1 MTNYEIMYII
11 NPTVMEDARGA
22 IIEKVET
29 ILTAA
34 NATELKTTKM
44 GERKLAYPIEKKG
57 TGFYVLT
64 TFKTEGQNL
73 QAAENKLNITE
84 EVMRYIIVKNK

>member
-29 ILTAA
+29 ILTEAT
-34 NATELKTTKM
+34 ATELKTTKM
-44 GERKLAYPIEKKG
+44 GERKLAYPNEKKG

-64 TFKTEGQNL
+64 TFKAEGQKL
-73 QAAENKLNITE
+73 QSAEYKLNITE
-84 EVMRYIIVKNK
+84 EVMRYIITKN

>member
-22 IIEKVET
+22 IIEKVEA

-34 NATELKTTKM
+34 TATELKTTKM

-64 TFKTEGQNL
+64 TFKAEGQNL
-73 QAAENKLNITE
+73 QAVENKLNITE
-84 EVMRYIIVKNK
+84 EVMRYIITKN

>member
-11 NPTVMEDARGA
+11 NPTVMEDGRGA

-29 ILTAA
+29 ILTSAA
-34 NATELKTTKM
+34 ATELKTTKM

-64 TFKTEGQNL
+64 TFKAEGQNL
-73 QAAENKLNITE
+73 QAVENKLNITE
-84 EVMRYIIVKNK
+84 EVMRYIITKN

>member
-64 TFKTEGQNL
+64 TFKAEGQNL

>member
-1 MTNYEIMYII
+1 
-11 NPTVMEDARGA
+11 MEDARGA

-29 ILTAA
+29 ILTEAS
-34 NATELKTTKM
+34 ATELKTTKM

-64 TFKTEGQNL
+64 TFKAEGQKL
-73 QAAENKLNITE
+73 QAAEYKLNITE
-84 EVMRYIIVKNK
+84 EVMRYIITKN

>member
-29 ILTAA
+29 ILTGA

-64 TFKTEGQNL
+64 TFNADGQNL
-73 QAAENKLNITE
+73 TEVETKLNITE
-84 EVMRYIIVKNK
+84 EVMRYIIVKK

>member
-29 ILTAA
+29 ILTPAT
-34 NATELKTTKM
+34 ATELKTTKM

-64 TFKTEGQNL
+64 TFKAEGQNL
-73 QAAENKLNITE
+73 QEAENKLNITE
-84 EVMRYIIVKNK
+84 EVMRYIITKN

>member
-1 MTNYEIMYII
+1 MRNYEIMYII

-22 IIEKVET
+22 IIEKVEN
-29 ILTAA
+29 ILKAA
-34 NATELKTTKM
+34 DATELKTTKM

-64 TFKTEGQNL
+64 TFKAEGKNL
-73 QAAENKLNITE
+73 QEAENKLNIVE
-84 EVMRYIIVKNK
+84 EIMRYIIVKND

>member
-1 MTNYEIMYII
+1 MTKYEIMYII

-34 NATELKTTKM
+34 AATELKTTKM

-64 TFKTEGQNL
+64 TFKADGQNL

-84 EVMRYIIVKNK
+84 EVMRYIITKN

>member
-34 NATELKTTKM
+34 TATALKTTKM

-64 TFKTEGQNL
+64 TFKAEGQNL

-84 EVMRYIIVKNK
+84 EVMRYIITKN

>member
-11 NPTVMEDARGA
+11 NPTIMEDARGA
-22 IIEKVET
+22 IIEKVES

-34 NATELKTTKM
+34 KATELKTTKM

-64 TFKTEGQNL
+64 TFKAAGTSL
-73 QAAENKLNITE
+73 QEVENKLNITE
-84 EVMRYIIVKNK
+84 EVMRYIIVKN

>member
-34 NATELKTTKM
+34 TATELKTTKM
-44 GERKLAYPIEKKG
+44 GERKLQVSTY
-57 TGFYVLT
+57 
-64 TFKTEGQNL
+64 
-73 QAAENKLNITE
+73 
-84 EVMRYIIVKNK
+84 